1 MLQIPSGKKD
11 VERKLLMKL
20 INTVFFILLSVYC
33 SSLYADKQRLI
44 ELNDG
49 SVISGQIVS
58 FSNGTYT
65 INSASLGIIKIEDST
80 IQAIRSNSE
89 DAKIQTIRS
98 NSNRP
103 ISDIAINPT
112 SVSNTDL
119 QSLQN
124 LMMGNPSIMNTI
136 LSLQD
141 DPDFQAILQDS
152 DIMAAIMSGNLN
164 ALMTNTTFMEL
175 LEHQQVKGIIEEV
188 KEAE

>member
-1 MLQIPSGKKD
+1 
-11 VERKLLMKL
+11 MKL
-20 INTVFFILLSVYC
+20 TNTVFSILLSVYC
-33 SSLYADKQRLI
+33 SSLYADEQRLI

-65 INSASLGIIKIEDST
+65 INSPSLGIIEIEDST

-89 DAKIQTIRS
+89 DAKIRVIRS

-103 ISDIAINPT
+103 ISDIATKPT

-124 LMMGNPSIMNTI
+124 VMMGNPSIMNAI

-152 DIMAAIMSGNLN
+152 DIMAVIMSGNLN
-164 ALMTNTTFMEL
+164 ALITNSTFMEL

-188 KEAE
+188 KAKE

>member
-1 MLQIPSGKKD
+1 
-11 VERKLLMKL
+11 MKL

-188 KEAE
+188 KEAEQ